1 MRTVIFTILSLL
13 ALALGA
19 VEKPVVHRPD
29 LDKIKAETT
38 NENSKYYY
46 PKLLDAFMKNDTV
59 MTNEDFQYFYYG
71 TLFQEDYDPYR
82 PAYDEE
88 KLKEIEPLYY
98 KSTHTRQEREDMQHY
113 AKAAI
118 EDNPLDLQQL
128 KNLIFVYEQ
137 NKKVN
142 LAKIW
147 KNKLNHL
154 LLTIASSG
162 TGQDTDNAW
171 IVVFPRHE
179 FDFLNI
185 SGIKVEN
192 TQFQEPYYEAVKVA
206 RKKEADPDTYYFN
219 LQPILEQYYLKHP
232 SETND

>member
-1 MRTVIFTILSLL
+1 MILSVSALL
-13 ALALGA
+13 YAWAI
-19 VEKPVVHRPD
+19 EKPEVHRPD
-29 LDKIKAETT
+29 LESIKAASIDPH
-38 NENSKYYY
+38 SKYYY
-46 PKLLDAFMKNDTV
+46 PKLLAEFMRNDTV
-59 MTNEDFQYFYYG
+59 MNNEDFQYFYYG

-82 PAYDEE
+82 KAYDEE

-98 KSTHTRQEREDMQHY
+98 KSTHTRAERDVMQKY
-113 AKAAI
+113 ATAAI
-118 EDNPLDLQQL
+118 QDNPIDLQQL

-162 TGQDTDNAW
+162 TGLDAENAW
-171 IVVFPRHE
+171 IVVYPRHE

-192 TQFQEPYYEAVKVA
+192 TQFQEPYYEAVSVQK
-206 RKKEADPDTYYFN
+206 KKEDSPDTYYFN
-219 LQPILEQYYLKHP
+219 LQPILEQYYQKHP
-232 SETND
+232 SEEE

>member
-1 MRTVIFTILSLL
+1 MGLS
-13 ALALGA
+13 AA
-19 VEKPVVHRPD
+19 EKPVVQRPD
-29 LDKIKAETT
+29 LEKIKQATT
-38 NENSKYYY
+38 DENSKFFY
-46 PKLLDAFMKNDTV
+46 PKLLEAFMKNDTV

-82 PAYDEE
+82 PAYDEA

-98 KSTHTRQEREDMQHY
+98 QSTHTRQQRDDMQRY
-113 AKAAI
+113 AYAAI
-118 EDNPLDLQQL
+118 QDNPLDLQQL

-162 TGQDTDNAW
+162 TGHDPENAW

-185 SGIKVEN
+185 SGIKVES
-192 TQFQEPYYEAVKVA
+192 TQFEEPYYEVVKVA
-206 RKKEADPDTYYFN
+206 KKKDDSPDTYYFN

-232 SETND
+232 TEADQ

>member
-1 MRTVIFTILSLL
+1 MRHFILTIFTLLSLA
-13 ALALGA
+13 ALA
-19 VEKPVVHRPD
+19 VEKPVVHKPN
-29 LDKIKAETT
+29 LDSIKAETT
-38 NENSKYYY
+38 NESSRYFY
-46 PKLLDAFMKNDTV
+46 PKLLKAFMSNDTV
-59 MTNEDFQYFYYG
+59 MTNKDFEYFYYG

-82 PAYDEE
+82 PAFDEA
-88 KLKEIEPLYY
+88 KLKEIEPLFY
-98 KSTHTRQEREDMQHY
+98 KSTHTRQEREDMRHY
-113 AKAAI
+113 ANAAI

-162 TGQDTDNAW
+162 TGQDPDNAW
-171 IVVFPRHE
+171 MVVYPRHE

-185 SGIKVEN
+185 SGIKVES

-206 RKKEADPDTYYFN
+206 KKKEDSPGTYYFN

-232 SETND
+232 TEK